1 MLIINKGGNVFK
13 FFRNFIAINF
23 NFNSAINLFSIVNCL
38 RRNDMFIY
46 RIDDFTNGFM
56 ICNNMGNLKDFL
68 LIDRTI
74 EIILDQFR
82 FANYFIIVDLFLRC
96 SNIKLDNRVA
106 SFRRN
111 LLLWRSTFILDRFS
125 NFSHHLMISINGDI
139 SIDACNL
146 LGGSIVIIL
155 E

>member
-38 RRNDMFIY
+38 RR
-46 RIDDFTNGFM
+46 IDDFTNGFM
-56 ICNNMGNLKDFL
+56 ICNNMGNLKDFSL
-68 LIDRTI
+68 VGRTI

-106 SFRRN
+106 SFRRH
-111 LLLWRSTFILDRFS
+111 LLLRRSTFILDRFS

-139 SIDACNL
+139 SIDACNF